1 MAKYLDPKIDVLFK
15 KIFGE
20 NKELVISFLNSL
32 LPLNKNQEIVTL
44 EYLSPEKVPNT
55 PLGKLSIVDV
65 RCIDQEGRAFIV
77 EMQSEWSNIFRKRL
91 LLNGS
96 KAIIKQMDKKSMDEK
111 AKKFNELK
119 PVYVLAI
126 VNATFSQGKD
136 WYHHLQIMDF
146 KNPDVVLEGLDFVL
160 VELPNFTPDT
170 WTHAHK
176 KIAVLWL
183 RFLKEIDGYDVKLP
197 KALTSNKFIRSAIK
211 LCEEA
216 AFTPEEREAYER
228 AKEQAQWEDS
238 IKGLEDEVVE
248 SRKALADNKK
258 TLKEK
263 DKALE
268 EKDKALEKER
278 QTLEKERQALEKKDK
293 ALEEKD
299 KALEEKDK
307 ALEEKDKALEEK
319 DKALEEER
327 KALEEK
333 GKALEKERKALEKER
348 KTRVQLEAE
357 LAELKQQ

>member
-32 LPLNKNQEIVTL
+32 LPLQDGQEIVSI
-44 EYLSPEKVPNT
+44 EYLSPEKVPDT

-65 RCIDQEGRAFIV
+65 RCIDNEGRAFIV

-96 KAIIKQMDKKSMDEK
+96 KAIIRQMDKTSMKEK
-111 AKKFNELK
+111 AKRFQELK

-136 WYHHLQIMDF
+136 WYHHLQIMDS

-160 VELPNFTPDT
+160 VELPNFTRDT
-170 WTHAHK
+170 WTRAHK
-176 KIAVLWL
+176 QVAVLWL
-183 RFLKEIDGYDVKLP
+183 RFLKEIDGYDSKLP

-216 AFTPEEREAYER
+216 ALTREERDAYER
-228 AKEQAQWEDS
+228 AKEQAMWEDS

-248 SRKALADNKK
+248 SRKALADNRRTIEVNQK
-258 TLKEK
+258 TIEDNRKTIEDSQNTIKEK

-268 EKDKALEKER
+268 EKDKV
-278 QTLEKERQALEKKDK
+278 
-293 ALEEKD
+293 LEEKD
-299 KALEEKDK
+299 KAL
-307 ALEEKDKALEEK
+307 AI
-319 DKALEEER
+319 ER
-327 KALEEK
+327 KAR
-333 GKALEKERKALEKER
+333 AR
-348 KTRVQLEAE
+348 LEAE
-357 LAELKQQ
+357 LAKMKQQ